1 MPSLN
6 RGLYAI
12 TDTDLL
18 AGRLTD
24 AVEAALQGGAVAVQY
39 RDKRTDTS
47 RRLEEAIA
55 LRLLCRRYR
64 IPLLI
69 NDDVE
74 LCVAVGADGVHLGQS
89 DVSLAA
95 ARQRLGPDA
104 LIGATCH
111 DSLALAATAV
121 AGGASYLAFGA
132 MYPSA
137 TKPGAASASLDTL
150 GAARRWGLPVV
161 AIGGIRADNAAPVIA
176 AGADCV
182 AVIGDLWSAADI
194 AGRARAISCLF

>member
-24 AVEAALQGGAVAVQY
+24 AVEAALQGGAVAIQY

>member
-24 AVEAALQGGAVAVQY
+24 AVEAALQGGAVAIQY

-194 AGRARAISCLF
+194 AGRAHAISCLF